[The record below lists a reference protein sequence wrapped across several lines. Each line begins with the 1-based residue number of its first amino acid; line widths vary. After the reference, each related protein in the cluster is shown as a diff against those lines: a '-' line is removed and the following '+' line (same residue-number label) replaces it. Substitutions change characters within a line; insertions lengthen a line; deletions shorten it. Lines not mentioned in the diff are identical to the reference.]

1 MALNSQI
8 IQDIIFTI
16 TLVGGTLI
24 YFKSRIPQENVKN
37 LIILTD
43 TYEKRIKA
51 LEDELKDN
59 HQIQLSN
66 VSAIADLQGQVKVY
80 KELPL
85 QELAEGIKQNNEIS
99 NKILDTLNKSADIAE
114 AVAHDGGLLVK
125 TKPNTPVTVKVE
137 NPA

>member
-1 MALNSQI
+1 MTLNSQV

-24 YFKSRIPQENVKN
+24 YFRSRIPQENIKN

-51 LEDELKDN
+51 LEEELKEN
-59 HQIQLSN
+59 HKLQITN

-99 NKILDTLNKSADIAE
+99 NKILDTLNKSAQIAE
-114 AVAHDGGLLVK
+114 SVAKDSGLLVH
-125 TKPNTPVTVKVE
+125 TKD
-137 NPA
+137 AA